1 MSRLTADLLRVL
13 AIFAVL
19 VIHATGGNETAFAAG
34 HVWLSDDFLGVLL
47 NQLARFSVPV
57 FVALSGFGLTMK
69 YAGPG
74 GDSVMDG
81 TAVKEFYLG
90 RAVKILL
97 PFVFW
102 TILYFFLLKRFVWA
116 AEAGIFANIGTNAV
130 LLLGYLATQ
139 GVDYHFYFFIIILQ
153 CYLLFPLLM
162 RVRRWWVWM
171 ILLLVQLAFTAPAH
185 ELFLL
190 AGIRRPSFFSACII
204 YWAFWFY
211 TGIMLAAQRERI
223 AAVLGRIRGW
233 VVTILV
239 LLAAGAVLGE
249 YLQHSRPGADPGAF
263 NHFSRWTVVAFGL
276 MVLVFFTRFDGRI
289 SAWLE
294 RDPRRGRAVAWLA
307 GLSFCVYIFHVW
319 PLRLLEQLTGRF
331 ETVLFTL
338 TLAVFSFSLAWLF
351 SRLIRRPKW
360 LRTVLG
366 L

>member
-1 MSRLTADLLRVL
+1 MSRLTSDLLRVL

-34 HVWLSDDFLGVLL
+34 HVYASDDFLGVLL

-69 YAGPG
+69 YAGKNG
-74 GDSVMDG
+74 AGVMDRA
-81 TAVKEFYLG
+81 AVKEFYLG
-90 RAVKILL
+90 RATKILL
-97 PFVFW
+97 PFLVW
-102 TILYFFLLKRFVWA
+102 TVLYFFLLERYVWSA
-116 AEAGIFANIGTNAV
+116 KLDTLANLWINAG
-130 LLLGYLATQ
+130 LLLGYLTTQ

-153 CYLLFPLLM
+153 CYLLFPLLF
-162 RVRRWWVWM
+162 RVRRWWLWGV
-171 ILLLVQLAFTAPAH
+171 LLLVQLTFTAPAH

-190 AGIRRPSFFSACII
+190 AGIRRPSFFSAFLI

-211 TGIMLAAQRERI
+211 TGVMLAARRERI
-223 AAVLGRIRGW
+223 VSVLARIKGW
-233 VVTILV
+233 VVSGVV
-239 LLAAGAVLGE
+239 LLAAGAVIGE
-249 YLQHSRPGADPGAF
+249 YLRHSRPGADPGAF

-276 MVLVFFTRFDGRI
+276 AVLALFTRFDGQI
-289 SAWLE
+289 AAWLE

-307 GLSFCVYIFHVW
+307 GLSFSVYIFHVW

-338 TLAVFSFSLAWLF
+338 TLAVLSFGLAWLF
-351 SRLIRRPKW
+351 SRLVKGPRW

>member
-1 MSRLTADLLRVL
+1 MSRLTSDLLRVL

-69 YAGPG
+69 YAGPSG
-74 GDSVMDG
+74 ESVMDG

-102 TILYFFLLKRFVWA
+102 TVLYFFLLKRFIWT
-116 AEAGIFANIGTNAV
+116 AEAGLLANLGTNAG
-130 LLLGYLATQ
+130 LLLSYLTTQ

-153 CYLLFPLLM
+153 CYLVFPLLM

-190 AGIRRPSFFSACII
+190 AGIRRPSFFSAFLI

-211 TGIMLAAQRERI
+211 TGIMLAARRERI
-223 AAVLGRIRGW
+223 AALLGRIRGW
-233 VVTILV
+233 V
-239 LLAAGAVLGE
+239 AAGAVLLTAAAVVGE
-249 YLQHSRPGADPGAF
+249 DIWKSYTCSDPGAYD
-263 NHFSRWTVVAFGL
+263 HFSRWTVVAFGL
-276 MVLVFFTRFDGRI
+276 AVLLFFTRFDGRI

-294 RDPRRGRAVAWLA
+294 RDMRRGRAVAWLA

-338 TLAVFSFSLAWLF
+338 TLAVVSFGLAWIF
-351 SRLIRRPKW
+351 SRLVRRPKW